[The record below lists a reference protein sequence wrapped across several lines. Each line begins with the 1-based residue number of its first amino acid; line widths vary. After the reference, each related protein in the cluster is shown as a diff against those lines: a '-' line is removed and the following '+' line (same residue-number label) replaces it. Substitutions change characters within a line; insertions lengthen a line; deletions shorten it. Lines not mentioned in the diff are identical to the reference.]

1 MKSDFKKGSDLTSKS
16 FHPLSKPQL
25 DESPSPQ
32 LLLSKE
38 EIIESL
44 SNREIV
50 VEPILDSDQIDS
62 VSIDL
67 RLGNIFGEFRTAR
80 MSHIDP
86 ARIEQEYK
94 DYLEFITL
102 EPMRDVYYLQPKQ
115 FALAQ
120 TFEYVA
126 LPNYISGSLEGKSS
140 VARQGLTVHAAAGL
154 VDPGFTGHLVF
165 ELLNAGQMPLKLSPL
180 MRVAKIAFLTCN
192 VTSGYKG
199 TYRMQVGIRPP
210 KNDLD
215 IGAIGELKL
224 LLDEKAKM
232 LEQVRGKMLRA
243 VYST

>member
-1 MKSDFKKGSDLTSKS
+1 MLDFKKGLHVTPTSLHS
-16 FHPLSKPQL
+16 PSAPQL
-25 DESPSPQ
+25 EVGHSKQ

-38 EIIESL
+38 EIMDLL
-44 SNREIV
+44 SRRELV
-50 VEPILDSDQIDS
+50 VEPVLNPKQIDS

-67 RLGNIFGEFRTAR
+67 RLGNVFGEFRTAR

-140 VARQGLTVHAAAGL
+140 IARQGLTVHAAAGL
-154 VDPGFTGHLVF
+154 IDPGFTGHLVF
-165 ELLNAGQMPLKLSPL
+165 ELLNAGQMPLKLCPL
-180 MRVAKIAFLTCN
+180 MRVAKIAFLRCN

-199 TYRMQVGIRPP
+199 TFRMQVGIRPP

-215 IGAIGELKL
+215 VKAIGELKS
-224 LLDEKAKM
+224 LLDEKGETLK
-232 LEQVRGKMLRA
+232 QVRSKVLRA